1 MKKEYIKPTMEIIN
15 IETQYMLAAS
25 GVSFH
30 DDNSKGEI
38 LWFEEVEAE
47 KDVPAW

>member
-25 GVSFH
+25 GVSFTE
-30 DDNSKGEI
+30 DNRQGEI
-38 LWFEEVEAE
+38 PWFEEEVVEGTA
-47 KDVPAW
+47 AW

>member
-25 GVSFH
+25 GVSFSSE
-30 DDNSKGEI
+30 DCGQGRLIDE
-38 LWFEEVEAE
+38 LAEEDE
-47 KDVPAW
+47 PAW